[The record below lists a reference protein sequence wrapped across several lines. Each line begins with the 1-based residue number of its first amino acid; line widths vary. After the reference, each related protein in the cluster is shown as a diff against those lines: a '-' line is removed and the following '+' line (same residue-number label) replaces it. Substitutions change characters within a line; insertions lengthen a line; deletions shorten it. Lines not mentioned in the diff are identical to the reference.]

1 MTFECFDVI
10 IKREGDMVMKL
21 KKMIVKQP
29 RATEEEQLVLTLTRR
44 FEAVSNA
51 LKSADGWKLYTEK
64 DNLHWINPKAKAR
77 SRAINYYAYDNRDY
91 SELNNLL
98 NRISKREA
106 RMREEEYN
114 LEGVKSFN
122 RNAWMDL
129 SRESNAIEGI
139 FEDFDYDLLD
149 FRTKLRGQFAADP
162 KIQDFDKY
170 EYYKMLLGQI
180 CQITENNDC
189 VVVTGKKSQHKL
201 KIETIR
207 HFIAFKYIYKCAKK
221 DRKGNRQITASEF
234 IDVIQN
240 VASLL
245 SGTDLVPFRSDRAR
259 VDGAPWTPVDGKDVV
274 TRLEALAEWFADE
287 KQSGSLHPIEKAA
300 IFHAEYVR
308 IHPFGD
314 GNGRTGRI
322 LTNYI
327 LIRNEM
333 PTISVRQQNTQEYFD
348 AINKA
353 VKDHEIDD
361 LMEIFYKAVYNSALK
376 IDECLDYIEA
386 HQTPTKNVDG
396 ETVENTQLKPKIAE
410 KTKTC

>member
-1 MTFECFDVI
+1 
-10 IKREGDMVMKL
+10 MKL

-29 RATEEEQLVLTLTRR
+29 RATEEEQIVLTLTRR
-44 FEAVSNA
+44 FAAVSNA
-51 LKSADGWKLYTEK
+51 LRADGWKLYREK
-64 DNLHWINPKAKAR
+64 DNLHWINPKAKEH
-77 SRAINYYAYDNRDY
+77 SRAINYYAFNNRDY
-91 SELNNLL
+91 TKLNMLL
-98 NRISKREA
+98 NQISERED
-106 RMREEEYN
+106 RMRKAGYS
-114 LEGVKSFN
+114 LEGIKSFN
-122 RNAWMDL
+122 RNVWMDL

-139 FEDFDYDLLD
+139 LEDFDFDLLD
-149 FRTKLRGQFAADP
+149 FRTKLRGQFAIDP

-170 EYYKMLLGQI
+170 EYYKLLLEQI
-180 CQITENNDC
+180 NRITENNDC
-189 VVVTGKKSQHKL
+189 VIVNGKQKPHPL
-201 KIETIR
+201 KIATIR

-221 DRKGNRQITASEF
+221 DRKGNRQISPNEF

-245 SGTDLVPFRSDRAR
+245 SGTDLVPFRSEKAR
-259 VDGAPWTPVDGKDVV
+259 VDGAPWNPVDGKDVV
-274 TRLEALAEWFADE
+274 TRLEALASWFSDE
-287 KQSGSLHPIEKAA
+287 KQSGMLHPIEKAA

-348 AINKA
+348 AINHA
-353 VKDHEIDD
+353 VESHEIDD
-361 LMEIFYKAVYNSALK
+361 LIEIFYNAVYNSALK
-376 IDECLDYIEA
+376 INECLDYIEKY
-386 HQTPTKNVDG
+386 QTPTTNA
-396 ETVENTQLKPKIAE
+396 ETTESAKIEE